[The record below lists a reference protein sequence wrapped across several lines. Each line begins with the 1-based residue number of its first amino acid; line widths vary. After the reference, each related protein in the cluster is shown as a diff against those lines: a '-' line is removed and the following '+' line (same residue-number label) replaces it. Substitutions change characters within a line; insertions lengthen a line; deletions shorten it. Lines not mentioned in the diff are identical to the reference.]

1 MYYIVVLG
9 LDGDMVLDKV
19 YVEEIIE
26 YLIEMKIKYMSGFVF
41 FLKDD
46 VSIIYC
52 VILMWFLK

>member
-52 VILMWFLK
+52 VILM

>member
-41 FLKDD
+41 LLKDD
-46 VSIIYC
+46 VSKIYC
-52 VILMWFLK
+52 VILM